1 MKTISAALL
10 LGSVLLIPALS
21 MKESSPFA
29 GRWDIA
35 VTPQNGAAYPDW
47 MEAQDSNG
55 TLHVRVQPR
64 SGSVHGISE
73 VKLDGAKLILTVA
86 APAKEPATTWE
97 LEVKGNKLTG
107 VQKHG
112 DTVTAQLA
120 GVRAPELKRKAPK
133 AWGEPEPL
141 FNGKDLTGWEPFPA
155 GAVNHWVAQDGV
167 LLNKE
172 HGANLR
178 TVRKFEDF
186 KLHIEYNCPEDGN
199 SGIYLRGRDEVQVA
213 YEKPGVNDRFHDM
226 GAIYGFI
233 APTAE
238 LPRKPGQWETFDIT
252 LVGRTL
258 TVVRNGVKTIDNQ
271 EIPGISGGALDANEG
286 EPGPF
291 YLQGDHTGGMQY
303 RNITVSLP
311 KK

>member
-1 MKTISAALL
+1 MKTVSAALL

-29 GRWDIA
+29 GRWDIT
-35 VTPQNGAAYPDW
+35 VTPQNGGAYPDW
-47 MEAQDSNG
+47 MEAVDQNG

-64 SGSVHGISE
+64 SGSVHGINE
-73 VKLDGAKLILTVA
+73 VKVDGAKLVLTVA
-86 APAKEPATTWE
+86 APAKGAATTWE
-97 LEVKGNKLTG
+97 LEVKGDKLTG

-112 DTVTAQLA
+112 DAVTAQLA
-120 GVRAPELKRKAPK
+120 GVRAPELKHKEPK
-133 AWGEPEPL
+133 AWTTPEPL

-172 HGANLR
+172 HGANLK

-186 KLHIEYNCPEDGN
+186 KLHIEYNCPDDGN
-199 SGIYLRGRDEVQVA
+199 SGIYLRGRDEIQVA

-258 TVVRNGVKTIDNQ
+258 TVVRDGVKTIDRQ

-303 RNITVSLP
+303 RNITVSVP
-311 KK
+311 QK

>member
-1 MKTISAALL
+1 MRTLFAALL

-29 GRWDIA
+29 GRWDIT

-47 MEAQDSNG
+47 MEAVDQNG
-55 TLHVRVQPR
+55 MLHVRVQPR
-64 SGSVHGISE
+64 SGSVHPVNE
-73 VKLDGAKLILTVA
+73 VKIDGAKLVLTVA
-86 APAKEPATTWE
+86 APGKGPATTWE

-112 DTVTAQLA
+112 GTVNAQLA
-120 GVRAPELKRKAPK
+120 GARAPELKHKEPK
-133 AWGEPEPL
+133 AWSDPEPL

-186 KLHIEYNCPEDGN
+186 KLHIEYNCPDDGN
-199 SGIYLRGRDEVQVA
+199 SGIYLRGRDEIQVA

-238 LPRKPGQWETFDIT
+238 LPRKPGQWETFDVT
-252 LVGRTL
+252 LIGRML
-258 TVVRNGVKTIDNQ
+258 TVVRDGVKTIDNQ

-303 RNITVSLP
+303 RNITVSVP

>member
-21 MKESSPFA
+21 MKEGSPFA
-29 GRWDIA
+29 GRWDIT

-47 MEAQDSNG
+47 MEAVDTNG

-64 SGSVHGISE
+64 SGSVHAIDE
-73 VKLDGAKLILTVA
+73 MKADGAKMILTVA
-86 APAKEPATTWE
+86 APAKQPPTTWE

-107 VQKHG
+107 VQKRG
-112 DTVTAQLA
+112 DTVNAQLA
-120 GVRAPELKRKAPK
+120 GVRAPELKHKEPK
-133 AWGEPEPL
+133 AWSDPEPL

-155 GAVNHWVAQDGV
+155 RAVNHWVAQDGV

-199 SGIYLRGRDEVQVA
+199 SGIYLRGRDEIQVA
-213 YEKPGVNDRFHDM
+213 YEKPGVNDRFHDI

-258 TVVRNGVKTIDNQ
+258 TVVRNGVKTIDSQ

-303 RNITVSLP
+303 RNITVSVP
-311 KK
+311 R

>member
-1 MKTISAALL
+1 MKTVSAALL

-21 MKESSPFA
+21 MKEGSPFA
-29 GRWDIA
+29 GRWDIT
-35 VTPQNGAAYPDW
+35 VTPQNGGAYPDW
-47 MEAQDSNG
+47 MEAVDQNG
-55 TLHVRVQPR
+55 MLHVRVQPR
-64 SGSVHGISE
+64 SGSVHGINE
-73 VKLDGAKLILTVA
+73 VKVDGAKLVLTVA
-86 APAKEPATTWE
+86 APAKGPATTWE
-97 LEVKGNKLTG
+97 LEVKGNRLTG

-112 DTVTAQLA
+112 DSVAAQLA
-120 GVRAPELKRKAPK
+120 GVRAPELKHKEPK
-133 AWGEPEPL
+133 AWTTPEPL
-141 FNGKDLTGWEPFPA
+141 FNGKDLTGWEPFPS

-172 HGANLR
+172 HGANLK

-186 KLHIEYNCPEDGN
+186 KLHIEYNCPDDGN
-199 SGIYLRGRDEVQVA
+199 SGIYLRGRDEIQVA

-258 TVVRNGVKTIDNQ
+258 TVVRDGVKTIDRQ

-303 RNITVSLP
+303 RNITVSVP
-311 KK
+311 QK